1 MEKVAASLSLMRRLP
16 PNNVQQNLSGL
27 LNLVPE
33 ETDELLQR
41 IDQPL
46 EVSIDSE
53 TGRKF
58 LLCDYNRDGD
68 SYRSPWSN
76 RYFPAI
82 EDGFLPSERIRAME
96 IEANELFDSYREQ
109 YFEGGVSSVYLWDL
123 DHGFAGCFLIKKN
136 VDGER
141 FVKNGSWDS
150 LHVIEVIEE
159 STSKATYKL
168 TTTVMVSMSVVA
180 AEVGNTELCGS
191 LTRQMEQSSTPV
203 NEVKTHIANIGR
215 LIEDM
220 EYDIRNHLNEI
231 YILKTRHVV
240 NSIRSGASPVPKQ
253 NTNHI
258 NYLNS
263 AVLNHGKKKDST
275 E

>member
-1 MEKVAASLSLMRRLP
+1 MEKVAACLSLMRRLP

-46 EVSIDSE
+46 EISVDSE
-53 TGRKF
+53 TGRNF

-68 SYRSPWSN
+68 SHRSPWSN
-76 RYFPAI
+76 KYFPSI

-96 IEANELFDSYREQ
+96 VEANELFDCYREQ

-141 FVKNGSWDS
+141 FVKTGSWDS
-150 LHVIEVIEE
+150 LHVVEVIEE
-159 STSKATYKL
+159 SSTKATYKL
-168 TTTVMVSMSVVA
+168 TTTVIVSMSVVA

-191 LTRQMEQSSTPV
+191 LTRQMELSSAPV

-231 YILKTRHVV
+231 YVLKTRHVV
-240 NSIRSGASPVPKQ
+240 NSIRAGATPAPKQ
-253 NTNHI
+253 NANHI
-258 NYLNS
+258 SFLNT
-263 AVLNHGKKKDST
+263 AVLSHGKKRDTT